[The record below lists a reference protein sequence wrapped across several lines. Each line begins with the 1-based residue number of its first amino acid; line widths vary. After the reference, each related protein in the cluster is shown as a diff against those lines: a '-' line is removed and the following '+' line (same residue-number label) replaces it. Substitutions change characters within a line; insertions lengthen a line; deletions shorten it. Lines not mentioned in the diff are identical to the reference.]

1 VGGLRRGAE
10 LGFARH
16 LRAGE
21 PAQLVGLF
29 GDSCLALR
37 KGDVPP
43 DLVIDVLDLDLPP
56 PVAAAL
62 LAWRLAARAPFLFVV
77 VLLLV
82 PCLGIVGEDFNS

>member
-1 VGGLRRGAE
+1 
-10 LGFARH
+10 
-16 LRAGE
+16 
-21 PAQLVGLF
+21 
-29 GDSCLALR
+29 
-37 KGDVPP
+37 VPP